1 MFCPQC
7 GQRQV
12 ANEVRFCSSCGFPLG
27 VVSEVLAHRGQ
38 LPALATLHGPQEP
51 RQLSPRQRGIR
62 QGAMLMLSTLLVVPL
77 VVFISVFITGAP
89 QFFIPAAAVICFVGG
104 LLRIIQALLFEENTP
119 PAPPAPAAYATYV
132 PPAMPPN
139 YLGAPE
145 HSSALPPAQ
154 SAPAPQSVPAPPAR
168 PARFDTGELAPPRA
182 SVTDH
187 TTRLLNR
194 QTEEPPQR

>member
-12 ANEVRFCSSCGFPLG
+12 ANDVRFCSSCGLPLG

-38 LPALATLHGPQEP
+38 LPALAPVQQGANP
-51 RQLSPRQRGIR
+51 LSPRQKGIR
-62 QGAMLMLSTLLVVPL
+62 QGAMLMMSTMLVVPL

-104 LLRIIQALLFEENTP
+104 LLRIIHALILEEAAP
-119 PAPPAPAAYATYV
+119 PAPPHAYV
-132 PPAMPPN
+132 QPAMTPN
-139 YLGAPE
+139 YLGTHDRAA
-145 HSSALPPAQ
+145 ALPPPQ
-154 SAPAPQSVPAPPAR
+154 SAPAHSTHPP
-168 PARFDTGELAPPRA
+168 RFDTGELAPPRA

-187 TTRLLNR
+187 TTRLLER
-194 QTEEPPQR
+194 QPEEPPQR